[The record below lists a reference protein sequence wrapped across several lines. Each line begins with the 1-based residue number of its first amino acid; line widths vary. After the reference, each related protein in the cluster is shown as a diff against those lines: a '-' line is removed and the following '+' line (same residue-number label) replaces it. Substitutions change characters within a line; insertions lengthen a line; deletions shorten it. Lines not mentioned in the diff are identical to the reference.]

1 MSSLVKKYLY
11 SENQKIF
18 VGNII
23 GTSLEQISYYIKD
36 AVEDSEIFYSFI
48 FNTKLVNNILHA
60 FTDVT
65 NTLDSLAEK
74 YQAEDF
80 EQNRNWRQIMFYDL
94 AYLFNTIEVYD
105 QRFNPSNQKLAD
117 SDIYLQLYQLFSSIL
132 DDLSNI
138 MQRYLKIQDFQESDQ
153 SRFYPESQIS
163 ISIVPDHPLKNFIV
177 VPRRSGFCDENN
189 NVLKKQIVS
198 IHPVEDAQNNN
209 I

>member
-18 VGNII
+18 VGYII

-74 YQAEDF
+74 Y
-80 EQNRNWRQIMFYDL
+80 
-94 AYLFNTIEVYD
+94 
-105 QRFNPSNQKLAD
+105 
-117 SDIYLQLYQLFSSIL
+117 
-132 DDLSNI
+132 
-138 MQRYLKIQDFQESDQ
+138 
-153 SRFYPESQIS
+153 
-163 ISIVPDHPLKNFIV
+163 
-177 VPRRSGFCDENN
+177 
-189 NVLKKQIVS
+189 
-198 IHPVEDAQNNN
+198 
-209 I
+209 